1 MRIDGCFKKSFIIC
15 IPSEQQQSLQCRT
28 KQALRPGAQA
38 KAIWPEIGA
47 AAVLSWRESL
57 CQNQSHVLP
66 SVYLRGLETESPA
79 CGQQSGV
86 FAFEGRGFIPFYRAA
101 LVGKAGWVPQA
112 QAYGPRAARLRS
124 RPTSD
129 DRAESPP
136 NRGPGESSHRGRVS
150 GGNGALGFSFPS

>member
-1 MRIDGCFKKSFIIC
+1 M
-15 IPSEQQQSLQCRT
+15 QCRT

-66 SVYLRGLETESPA
+66 SVYLRGLETENPA

-86 FAFEGRGFIPFYRAA
+86 FAFEGRGFIPFFRRPPLGRRAGFS
-101 LVGKAGWVPQA
+101 LLKGEVFFPFIGRHWSVRRVGF
-112 QAYGPRAARLRS
+112 RRLR
-124 RPTSD
+124 RMALAQPGFVVV
-129 DRAESPP
+129 PP
-136 NRGPGESSHRGRVS
+136 
-150 GGNGALGFSFPS
+150 